1 MSPRKLTGGEMS
13 TRTSLLKIK
22 RISGDKVERV
32 KDAVIKERPVTVMF
46 NEDELATFMC
56 SPADLDSLAVGFL
69 FSEGLVRSKK
79 DIKRI
84 AVDERESVVWVE
96 TAEARELPEGFVA
109 RRFITTGCGKGLTF
123 VDSSRTSKN
132 LKVSSE
138 FTIESS
144 CIPALAGESL
154 RKSQLFRTTGG
165 THSAALCSPKKILV
179 FKEDIGR
186 HSAIDKVVGHCV
198 LNGIRTEDRILVTS
212 GRVSSEILVKAAR
225 SRIPV
230 VISKSAPTDLA
241 IRLAEDLQI
250 ALVGFA
256 RGMRMNIYSNDWRIL
271 TKKRDRGKRNE

>member
-1 MSPRKLTGGEMS
+1 MNPRKETGGDPS
-13 TRTSLLKIK
+13 IKTRSLEIK
-22 RISGDKVERV
+22 RVSGDEVEQV
-32 KDAVIKERPVTVMF
+32 KDVVIREWPVTVML
-46 NEDELATFMC
+46 NGDELATFMC
-56 SPADLDSLAVGFL
+56 SPADLDCLAAGFL

-84 AVDERESVVWVE
+84 FVDEREGVVWVE
-96 TAEARELPEGFVA
+96 TKKARELPEGFVA

-123 VDSSRTSKN
+123 VDSGRTGKELGVDSR
-132 LKVSSE
+132 
-138 FTIESS
+138 FTVESRS
-144 CIPALAGESL
+144 LPALTGESL
-154 RKSQLFRTTGG
+154 RKSQLFKTTGG
-165 THSAALCSPKKILV
+165 THSAALCSSKKILV

-198 LNGIRTEDRILVTS
+198 LNDIRTKDRILVTS

-241 IRLAEDLQI
+241 IRLAEDLRI

-256 RGMRMNIYSNDWRIL
+256 RGPRMNIYSNGWRIL
-271 TKKRDRGKRNE
+271 TRNRAKRKVGR